1 MSATALLVVDTETG
15 GLDPAEACIVS
26 IAARVL
32 VLGQGVLEPG
42 EFFHTKIKP
51 DRPVGDKAAAVNGY
65 TPEAWADAPPADLAL
80 SLFRKWVDAVCK
92 AHDKPMWCGC
102 NPLFDL
108 KFYNSDRK
116 RFGLVEPAGL
126 SHRVIDVQSM
136 AIPLLFSGE
145 VSSVSLSALRTW
157 AGLEGEQTHTA
168 LGDVDDTC
176 EVIGALLLRGR
187 HE

>member
-15 GLDPAEACIVS
+15 GLDPAESCIVS

-32 VLGQGVLEPG
+32 VIGKGTLEPG
-42 EFFHTKIKP
+42 AFFDTKIKP

-65 TPEAWADAPPADLAL
+65 TAEAWVDAPPAGLAL
-80 SLFRKWVDAVCK
+80 NLFRQWVESVCREY
-92 AHDKPMWCGC
+92 DRPMWCGC

-116 RFGLVEPAGL
+116 RFGLVEPDGL
-126 SHRVIDVQSM
+126 SYRVIDVQSM
-136 AIPLLFSGE
+136 AIPLLFAGE
-145 VSSVSLSALRTW
+145 VSSVSLAALRTW

-176 EVIGALLLRGR
+176 AVVGALLLRGR
-187 HE
+187 S